1 MDVKEFLDVARQ
13 KFPWMDSVM
22 ESRFVEMEG
31 LYNEWNAKINVIS
44 RKDIDSLYARH
55 ILHSLSIAGYLK
67 EMKPEVCDRWRGV
80 AYSSEC
86 VSGSSVK
93 ELSGGSR
100 ASVSVLDLGTGG
112 GFPGIPLAVLFP
124 ETQFTLCDSVGKKT
138 IVASAVAKSLGLENV
153 KVVNARAES
162 LPETFDFVVSR
173 AVTALDNFWPWVSGK
188 FTENIFYLKGGDFA
202 EELCKTM
209 SMAHLAPGSVR
220 TWKIADWFADPLFA
234 EKYVIDIPA
243 SSSRKK

>member
-112 GFPGIPLAVLFP
+112 
-124 ETQFTLCDSVGKKT
+124 DSREFRLRCCFRRLSLRCVT
-138 IVASAVAKSLGLENV
+138 RSARKLLSQALSQ
-153 KVVNARAES
+153 
-162 LPETFDFVVSR
+162 SR
-173 AVTALDNFWPWVSGK
+173 WALR
-188 FTENIFYLKGGDFA
+188 
-202 EELCKTM
+202 M
-209 SMAHLAPGSVR
+209 
-220 TWKIADWFADPLFA
+220 
-234 EKYVIDIPA
+234 
-243 SSSRKK
+243 

>member
-1 MDVKEFLDVARQ
+1 MDVKDFLDIAAQ
-13 KFPWMDSVM
+13 KFPWLDDAMK
-22 ESRFVEMEG
+22 SRFVEMEG

-67 EMKPEVCDRWRGV
+67 EMRPEVCGRWRGESV
-80 AYSSEC
+80 AE
-86 VSGSSVK
+86 
-93 ELSGGSR
+93 
-100 ASVSVLDLGTGG
+100 ASAGRVSVLDLGTGG

-124 ETQFTLCDSVGKKT
+124 HTQFTLCDSVGKKT
-138 IVASAVAKSLGLENV
+138 IVAKAVAESLGLDNV

-173 AVTALDNFWPWVSGK
+173 AVTALDNFWPWVVGK
-188 FTENIFYLKGGDFA
+188 FKEDIFYLKGGDFA
-202 EELCKTM
+202 EELCKMM

-220 TWKIADWFADPLFA
+220 TWKIADWFADPLFD

-243 SSSRKK
+243 SSSKKI